1 MAVSGVYSYKYQ
13 NQATGKS
20 ISSNSTDVSLS
31 LALSSVNIN
40 KITDYEAK
48 YIVRD
53 STGAGEYCIAYY
65 RGEVINDNGIT
76 PTSYNTNQDTS
87 FIYNSAAST
96 NVYISGSVTSV
107 YGFGSQTLNFRVY
120 NGSASTRNYDYNIS
134 IKINFQI

>member
-13 NQATGKS
+13 TQATGKS
-20 ISSNSTDVSLS
+20 VPSNSADPSLS
-31 LALSSVNIN
+31 LSIGSVNIN

-53 STGAGEYCIAYY
+53 STSGEYCIAYY
-65 RGEVINDNGIT
+65 RGEVINNNGIT
-76 PTSYNTNQDTS
+76 PTSYATNQDTS

-96 NVYISGSVTSV
+96 NIYISGSVTSI
-107 YGFGSQTLNFRVY
+107 YGLGSQTLNFTVY
-120 NGSASTRNYDYNIS
+120 NGAASTRTYDYNIS

>member
-1 MAVSGVYSYKYQ
+1 MAVSSVYSYKYQ
-13 NQATGKS
+13 TQGTGKS
-20 ISSNSTDVSLS
+20 IPSNSADPSLS

-53 STGAGEYCIAYY
+53 STSGEYCIAYY

-76 PTSYNTNQDTS
+76 PQPYTTNQDTS
-87 FIYNSAAST
+87 FIYNSAASA
-96 NVYISGSVTSV
+96 NIYISGSVTSI
-107 YGFGSQTLNFRVY
+107 YGVGSQTLNFTVY
-120 NGSASTRNYDYNIS
+120 NGSASTQIYDYNIA

>member
-1 MAVSGVYSYKYQ
+1 MAVFGVYSYKYQ
-13 NQATGKS
+13 NQATDKS
-20 ISSNSTDVSLS
+20 IPSNSTDVSLS

-76 PTSYNTNQDTS
+76 PTQYNTNQDTS
-87 FIYNSAAST
+87 FIYNSASSA
-96 NVYISGSVTSV
+96 NIYISGSVTSI
-107 YGFGSQTLNFRVY
+107 YGFGSQTLNFRVH
-120 NGSASTRNYDYNIS
+120 NGSGGTRDYDYNIA